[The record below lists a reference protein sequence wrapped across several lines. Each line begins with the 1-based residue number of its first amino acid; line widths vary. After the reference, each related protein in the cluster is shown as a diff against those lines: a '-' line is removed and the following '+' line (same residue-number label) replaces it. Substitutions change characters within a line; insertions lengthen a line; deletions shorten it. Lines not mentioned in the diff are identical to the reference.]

1 MSNVQIESSWKAVLG
16 EEFEKAYF
24 QQLRTFL
31 YQEKAQGVK
40 IFPPGKQ
47 IFSAFDATPFDKV
60 RVVILGQ
67 DPYHGVGQAHGL
79 CFSVLPG
86 VAIPA
91 SLRNIYQE
99 LDDDPAVQFSIPNH
113 GYLQKW
119 AEQGV
124 LMLNSILT
132 VRAHQAASH
141 QGKGWEQF
149 TDAVIKHLNEQKEG
163 IAFLLWGSYAQR
175 KGAVLDS
182 SKHYI
187 LKSPHPSPLSAYR
200 GFFGCRHFSQ
210 VNHFLDQKGEPM
222 IDWQV

>member
-1 MSNVQIESSWKAVLG
+1 MSNVQIESSWKAVLHD
-16 EEFEKAYF
+16 EFEKPYF
-24 QQLRTFL
+24 QQLKSFL

-40 IFPPGKQ
+40 IFPPGKM

-67 DPYHGVGQAHGL
+67 DPYHGMGQAHGL

-86 VAIPA
+86 IAVPA

-99 LDDDPAVQFSIPNH
+99 LDDDPAVQFTIPQH
-113 GYLQKW
+113 GYLQSW

-124 LMLNSILT
+124 LMLNAILT

-149 TDAVIKHLNEQKEG
+149 TDAVIQKLNSEKEG
-163 IAFLLWGSYAQR
+163 RVFLLWGSYAQR

-182 SKHYI
+182 NKHLV
-187 LKSPHPSPLSAYR
+187 LKAPHPSPLSAYR

-210 VNHFLDQKGEPM
+210 TNHFLDQKGEDM
-222 IDWQV
+222 IRWQV

>member
-1 MSNVQIESSWKAVLG
+1 MSNVQIESSWKAVLHD
-16 EEFEKAYF
+16 EFEKPYF
-24 QQLRTFL
+24 QQLKSFL

-40 IFPPGKQ
+40 IFPPGKM

-67 DPYHGVGQAHGL
+67 DPYHGMGQAHGL

-86 VAIPA
+86 IAVPA

-99 LDDDPAVQFSIPNH
+99 LDDDPAVQFTIPQH
-113 GYLQKW
+113 GYLQSW

-124 LMLNSILT
+124 LMLNAILT

-149 TDAVIKHLNEQKEG
+149 TDAVIQKLNSEKEG
-163 IAFLLWGSYAQR
+163 LVFLLWGSYAQR

-182 SKHYI
+182 NKHLV
-187 LKSPHPSPLSAYR
+187 LKAPHPSPLSAYR

-210 VNHFLDQKGEPM
+210 TNHFLDQKGEDM
-222 IDWQV
+222 IRWQV